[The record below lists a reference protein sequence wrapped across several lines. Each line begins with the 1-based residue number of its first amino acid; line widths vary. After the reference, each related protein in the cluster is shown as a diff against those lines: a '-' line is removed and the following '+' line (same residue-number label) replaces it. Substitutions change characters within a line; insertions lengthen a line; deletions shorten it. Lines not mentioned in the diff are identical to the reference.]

1 MNTISFD
8 KKVICGP
15 EFVAL
20 RIIDNLNDMQLDG
33 VWLPDTVEANTRLA
47 HCIIENVG
55 SKAAEEYGIK
65 IGDYVM
71 IDRLSTFAHTSPV
84 CMCRYNNVICKTNKD
99 RSEYHPLRNM
109 LFVELDE
116 KNNVSNV
123 DGVYIENYANKLNI
137 GYITDENLDIDIKET
152 VGFNLGDR
160 IVMTKGPDIVS
171 IGDRLLYIYKHDMI
185 VCKVIEK
192 E

>member
-33 VWLPDTVEANTRLA
+33 VWLPDTVEANNRLA

-152 VGFNLGDR
+152 VGFNLGDS
-160 IVMTKGPDIVS
+160 IGMTKGPGIVS

>member
-33 VWLPDTVEANTRLA
+33 VWLPDTVEANNRLA

-84 CMCRYNNVICKTNKD
+84 CMCRYNNIICKTNKD

>member
-160 IVMTKGPDIVS
+160 VVMTKGPDIVS

>member
-33 VWLPDTVEANTRLA
+33 VWLPDTVEANNRLA

-99 RSEYHPLRNM
+99 RSEYHPLRS
-109 LFVELDE
+109 L
-116 KNNVSNV
+116 
-123 DGVYIENYANKLNI
+123 YR
-137 GYITDENLDIDIKET
+137 GYPLIS
-152 VGFNLGDR
+152 LGHHR
-160 IVMTKGPDIVS
+160 AP
-171 IGDRLLYIYKHDMI
+171 
-185 VCKVIEK
+185 
-192 E
+192 

>member
-152 VGFNLGDR
+152 VGFTLGDR
-160 IVMTKGPDIVS
+160 VVMTKGPDIVS